1 MKLIG
6 LLLLLALAL
15 GACRDKSKKSEIVY
29 ATNPDKMIVGARDSA
44 AVKTLVTMFMERMK
58 AEHQDSAL
66 MLLRTIKPNSQPQG
80 LNREE
85 FVEAMKVLSQFPVA
99 DYTLEY
105 VKFLSSENNEVK
117 CRIQTPDNKSINL
130 YFKPVRYI
138 GRWSLC
144 MKGLG
149 DHSIE

>member
-58 AEHQDSAL
+58 AEHRDSAL

-117 CRIQTPDNKSINL
+117 
-130 YFKPVRYI
+130 
-138 GRWSLC
+138 
-144 MKGLG
+144 
-149 DHSIE
+149 

>member
-1 MKLIG
+1 MRLIG

-29 ATNPDKMIVGARDSA
+29 ATNPNEMIVRAKDSA
-44 AVKTLVTMFMERMK
+44 AVETLVTMFMERMK
-58 AEHQDSAL
+58 AGHQDSAL
-66 MLLRTIKPNSQPQG
+66 MLLRTVKPNSQPQG

-85 FVEAMKVLSQFPVA
+85 FVEAMKVLNQFPVA

-105 VKFLSSENNEVK
+105 IKFLSPENNEVK
-117 CRIQTPDNKSINL
+117 CRIQTPDNRSISL

-144 MKGLG
+144 MKGLK
-149 DHSIE
+149 DHPID

>member
-6 LLLLLALAL
+6 LLLLLALTL
-15 GACRDKSKKSEIVY
+15 GACRDKSKKSGIVY
-29 ATNPDKMIVGARDSA
+29 ATNPNEMMVMAKDSA
-44 AVKTLVTMFMERMK
+44 AVETLVTMFMERMK
-58 AEHQDSAL
+58 AGHQDSAL
-66 MLLRTIKPNSQPQG
+66 MLLRTAKPNSQPQG

-85 FVEAMKVLSQFPVA
+85 FVEAMKVLNQFPVA

-105 VKFLSSENNEVK
+105 IKFLSPENNEVK
-117 CRIQTPDNKSINL
+117 CRIQTPDNKNHNL

-149 DHSIE
+149 DHPIE

>member
-1 MKLIG
+1 MRLIG

-29 ATNPDKMIVGARDSA
+29 ATNPNEMIVRAKDSA
-44 AVKTLVTMFMERMK
+44 AVETLVTIFMERMK
-58 AEHQDSAL
+58 AGHQDSAL
-66 MLLRTIKPNSQPQG
+66 MLLRTVKPNSQPQG

-85 FVEAMKVLSQFPVA
+85 FVEAMKVLNQFPVA

-105 VKFLSSENNEVK
+105 IKFLSPENNEVK
-117 CRIQTPDNKSINL
+117 CRIQTPDNRSISL

-144 MKGLG
+144 MKGLK
-149 DHSIE
+149 DHPID

>member
-1 MKLIG
+1 MRLIG

-58 AEHQDSAL
+58 AGHRDSAL
-66 MLLRTIKPNSQPQG
+66 MLLRTAKPNSQPQG

-85 FVEAMKVLSQFPVA
+85 FIEAMKVLNQFPVA
-99 DYTLEY
+99 DYTLEHI
-105 VKFLSSENNEVK
+105 KFLNSENNEVK
-117 CRIQTPDNKSINL
+117 CRIQTPDNRSINL

-144 MKGLG
+144 MKGQG
-149 DHSIE
+149 DHPIE